1 MSAKLKDSAQPWV
14 DPDDAPE
21 LTDEFFSAG
30 AWQIGG
36 NEVGA
41 VEGQTAM
48 ATAVRR
54 GRPKADVVR
63 ERITIRLE
71 ADVLQQFKAT
81 GPGWQTRMNA
91 ALADWLKTHTP
102 TELPL

>member
-1 MSAKLKDSAQPWV
+1 MNANKHNTEAAWV

-21 LTDEFFSAG
+21 LTDAFFKHADEFK
-30 AWQIGG
+30 
-36 NEVGA
+36 VDKL
-41 VEGQTAM
+41 
-48 ATAVRR
+48 VRR

-71 ADVLQQFKAT
+71 ADVLAKFKAS

-91 ALADWLKTHTP
+91 ALANWLKTHTP
-102 TELPL
+102 GELKA

>member
-1 MSAKLKDSAQPWV
+1 MNENKSDTAAAWV
-14 DPDDAPE
+14 DPDEAPE
-21 LTDEFFSAG
+21 LTAAFFVQADEFQG
-30 AWQIGG
+30 ARR
-36 NEVGA
+36 
-41 VEGQTAM
+41 
-48 ATAVRR
+48 VRR

-71 ADVLQQFKAT
+71 PDVLAQFRAT

-102 TELPL
+102 GEAEGQG

>member
-1 MSAKLKDSAQPWV
+1 MSANKPNTEAVWV

-21 LTDEFFSAG
+21 LTDTFFEHADEFK
-30 AWQIGG
+30 G
-36 NEVGA
+36 NRLVP
-41 VEGQTAM
+41 
-48 ATAVRR
+48 R

-71 ADVLQQFKAT
+71 ADVLAQFKAS

-102 TELPL
+102 SELKA

>member
-1 MSAKLKDSAQPWV
+1 MSANKLNTEAVWV

-21 LTDEFFSAG
+21 LTDTFFERADEFKG
-30 AWQIGG
+30 ARL
-36 NEVGA
+36 
-41 VEGQTAM
+41 
-48 ATAVRR
+48 VRR

-71 ADVLQQFKAT
+71 ADVLAQFKAS

-102 TELPL
+102 SELKA

>member
-1 MSAKLKDSAQPWV
+1 MNAKKLNTEAVWL

-21 LTDEFFSAG
+21 LTDVFFESADEYKG
-30 AWQIGG
+30 TQH
-36 NEVGA
+36 
-41 VEGQTAM
+41 
-48 ATAVRR
+48 VRR

-71 ADVLQQFKAT
+71 SDVLAQFKAS

-91 ALADWLKTHTP
+91 ALAEWLETHTP
-102 TELPL
+102 GEVKV

>member
-1 MSAKLKDSAQPWV
+1 MNANKCNTEAAWV

-21 LTDEFFSAG
+21 LTDAFFKRADEFNG
-30 AWQIGG
+30 
-36 NEVGA
+36 
-41 VEGQTAM
+41 TRL
-48 ATAVRR
+48 VRR

-71 ADVLQQFKAT
+71 PDVLAQFKAS

-102 TELPL
+102 GDLKA

>member
-1 MSAKLKDSAQPWV
+1 MNANKHNTEAAWV

-21 LTDEFFSAG
+21 LTDAFFKHADEFKG
-30 AWQIGG
+30 DKLG
-36 NEVGA
+36 
-41 VEGQTAM
+41 
-48 ATAVRR
+48 RR

-71 ADVLQQFKAT
+71 ADVLAKFKAS

-102 TELPL
+102 GELKA

>member
-1 MSAKLKDSAQPWV
+1 MNANKHNTEADWV

-21 LTDEFFSAG
+21 LTDAFFKHADEFKG
-30 AWQIGG
+30 DKL
-36 NEVGA
+36 
-41 VEGQTAM
+41 
-48 ATAVRR
+48 VRR

-71 ADVLQQFKAT
+71 ADVLAKFKAS

-102 TELPL
+102 GELKA